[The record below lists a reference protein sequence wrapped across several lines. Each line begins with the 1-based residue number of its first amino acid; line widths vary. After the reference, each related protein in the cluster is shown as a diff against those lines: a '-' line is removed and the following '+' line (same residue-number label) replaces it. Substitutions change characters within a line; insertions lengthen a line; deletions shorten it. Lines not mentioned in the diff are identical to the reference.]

1 MKKDLATTLKLAG
14 ILIAL
19 FLAYLFRGALVQPPP
34 VDADHAFNTER
45 AYARLARILGDET
58 PHPVDSD
65 ANDGVIARI
74 IKEIEALGF
83 DPMIRD
89 QFHCVES
96 WRSQR
101 CARLQ
106 NIAFWVT
113 EPGPNAV
120 LLLSHHD
127 SVPAGPGASD
137 DGAGVSAS
145 LEIASLLKDEP
156 LSRPLLV
163 LMTDGEEL
171 ALMGANLFVEDDPL
185 AQMVGAV
192 INMEA
197 RGVRGLSAF
206 FQTSRPN
213 TRDLKILS
221 GRTRLPLA
229 NSMSA
234 DIYELMPNDTDM
246 TEFLPLPIDATNLA
260 YTDGVAFYHTPGDN
274 LENMDKRALFHLGA
288 SALAA
293 AETFLNQ
300 TGQEPETQV
309 LYIDIL
315 GQFIVTLTPSVTL
328 IILLLSG
335 LLALL
340 LLWKFR
346 ADTALWRVTL
356 VPLLALAL
364 GGGLAVATSMIV
376 NFIRPEQLFG
386 SAYPIALRALHA
398 SAGLTGALI
407 IYTFMTRPGE
417 AKPLLASAW
426 LWTSVLGLITFFTIQ
441 GGAILFALPLAF
453 FIVSAVALWLG
464 KDLLSYALSGL
475 GALLFALII
484 LPAGAVAESNL
495 FIESA
500 APLAITLVLLFAY
513 ITPLVWPEETALLRS
528 FWLSLVGAVSVTA
541 LSLIASIMVP
551 AYSKD
556 APRALSIA
564 HIQSA
569 NFDETVWSVSGPDP
583 VPGDMLAA
591 APFEAGSL
599 PVFGGPRQIAPA
611 PTLDAQL
618 TVNFVENTVVDGIR
632 HVKIEV
638 IGLDTDRFNLSWSP
652 RTLTAL
658 SVNGVDADNPGT
670 VRSVICSGRSCR
682 KTALSMTFPVEEESL
697 LLDILSYRFGLGP
710 HGQALVS
717 ARPDWAIARQRGD
730 LRLQHQRINL
740 SGNQ

>member
-1 MKKDLATTLKLAG
+1 
-14 ILIAL
+14 
-19 FLAYLFRGALVQPPP
+19 
-34 VDADHAFNTER
+34 
-45 AYARLARILGDET
+45 
-58 PHPVDSD
+58 
-65 ANDGVIARI
+65 
-74 IKEIEALGF
+74 
-83 DPMIRD
+83 
-89 QFHCVES
+89 
-96 WRSQR
+96 
-101 CARLQ
+101 
-106 NIAFWVT
+106 
-113 EPGPNAV
+113 
-120 LLLSHHD
+120 
-127 SVPAGPGASD
+127 
-137 DGAGVSAS
+137 
-145 LEIASLLKDEP
+145 
-156 LSRPLLV
+156 
-163 LMTDGEEL
+163 
-171 ALMGANLFVEDDPL
+171 
-185 AQMVGAV
+185 
-192 INMEA
+192 
-197 RGVRGLSAF
+197 
-206 FQTSRPN
+206 
-213 TRDLKILS
+213 
-221 GRTRLPLA
+221 
-229 NSMSA
+229 
-234 DIYELMPNDTDM
+234 
-246 TEFLPLPIDATNLA
+246 
-260 YTDGVAFYHTPGDN
+260 
-274 LENMDKRALFHLGA
+274 MDKRALFHLGA

-300 TGQEPETQV
+300 TGQEPEIQV

-335 LLALL
+335 LLALS

-356 VPLLALAL
+356 VPFLALAL

-386 SAYPIALRALHA
+386 AAYPIALRALHA

-453 FIVSAVALWLG
+453 FIISAVALWLG
-464 KDLLSYALSGL
+464 KDLLCYALSGL

-513 ITPLVWPEETALLRS
+513 IAPLAWPEETALLRS

-618 TVNFVENTVVDGIR
+618 TVNFVENTVMDGIR

-638 IGLDTDRFNLSWSP
+638 IGADTDRFNLSWSP

-658 SVNGVDADNPGT
+658 SVNGVDADNPDT

-682 KTALSMTFPVEEESL
+682 TIALSMTFPVEEESL

-740 SGNQ
+740 SGDQ